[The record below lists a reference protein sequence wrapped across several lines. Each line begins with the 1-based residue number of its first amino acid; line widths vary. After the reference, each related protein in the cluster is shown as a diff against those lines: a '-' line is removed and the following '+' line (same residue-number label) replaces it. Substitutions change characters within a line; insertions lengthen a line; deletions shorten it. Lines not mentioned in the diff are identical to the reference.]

1 MTARDLTNNEGVG
14 QVIETFVI
22 DDSTITYSSTA
33 DGGSTAVGKA
43 VTLAG
48 NRTIELAADADP
60 ILGKLMLVE
69 ADGAAAVITKGVVTL
84 PGGDGAT
91 LTVNLPIVGDLG
103 PSNAKGY
110 VRIAASATA
119 AEVLAAR
126 GFIEDSS
133 TATAVVVHL

>member
-1 MTARDLTNNEGVG
+1 MTARDLTNNEGVS

-22 DDSTITYSSTA
+22 DNSTITYSATA
-33 DGGSTAVGKA
+33 EGGSAAVGKA
-43 VTLAG
+43 VTLSG

-69 ADGAAAVITKGVVTL
+69 ADGVAAVITKGVVTL

-103 PSNAKGY
+103 PSSAKGY
-110 VRIAASATA
+110 VRIAASAVA
-119 AEVLAAR
+119 AELLAAR

-133 TATAVVVHL
+133 TTSAVVVHL